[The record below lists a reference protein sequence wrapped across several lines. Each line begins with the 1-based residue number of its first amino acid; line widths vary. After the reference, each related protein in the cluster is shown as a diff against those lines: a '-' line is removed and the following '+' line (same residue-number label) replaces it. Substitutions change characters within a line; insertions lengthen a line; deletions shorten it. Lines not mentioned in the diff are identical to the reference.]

1 MKDITVRCTAL
12 TRRDSSRFAYTD
24 QGGGRYIPGVVPRW
38 SGKKPAADG
47 VLGPDEPRSFEE
59 VVLPHL
65 DAAFKYARWL
75 TKNDADAEDVVQ
87 DASVRA
93 LRFFSSLR
101 GEDAR
106 AWLFTIV
113 RNTWYGRF
121 PRHAGSPVMTVADEE
136 ADNRADASLDPEA
149 QLIQEQT
156 VEEVRRAL
164 ETLPTDFRE
173 ALVLRELEGL
183 SYKEIAVIVGIP
195 LGTVMSR
202 LARARERLAGVVG
215 HNRLS
220 GGDRGV
226 P

>member
-1 MKDITVRCTAL
+1 M
-12 TRRDSSRFAYTD
+12 
-24 QGGGRYIPGVVPRW
+24 
-38 SGKKPAADG
+38 
-47 VLGPDEPRSFEE
+47 PRSFEE

-65 DAAFKYARWL
+65 DAAFNYARWL

-93 LRFFSSLR
+93 LRFFSSFR

-106 AWLFTIV
+106 AWLLTIV

-121 PRHAGSPVMTVADEE
+121 PRRAGGGVTTVAEE
-136 ADNRADASLDPEA
+136 NADHRADASLGPEE
-149 QLIQEQT
+149 QLIQQQT
-156 VEEVRRAL
+156 VDQVRRAL

-173 ALVLRELEGL
+173 VLVLRELEGL
-183 SYKEIAVIVGIP
+183 SYKEIAAIVGIP

-202 LARARERLAGVVG
+202 LARARERLSGV
-215 HNRLS
+215 LTTSDSS
-220 GGDRGV
+220 GGHRGM